1 MRRTRQGARPAGGTR
16 ETGFAT
22 LWGEGAITR
31 FDGRDGEL
39 TVDGE
44 VSSAMLGADRSHG
57 RGTAGVVIA
66 HSRGAGEYR
75 SPGGDVEVASTLTGL
90 YPYGRYEANERL
102 ALWGVAGYGEGELV
116 LTPEDAPALETDMD
130 LTMASAGLKGTLR
143 DGGGDGL
150 FLALEAD
157 GLAVRGT
164 SDGIPGLVAADS
176 QVTRL
181 RLGLEGSWQGLALAG
196 GALTPSAEIGV
207 RHDAGDAER
216 GFGVDIG
223 AGVAW
228 SDPDR
233 GIEAQLKGR
242 GLLTHEDDSFR
253 ERGFSGSLFWDP
265 RPGSNRGPSLTLS
278 QSVGGSAT
286 GGMGA
291 LFGRE
296 TMAGV
301 AANDNGGE
309 LSGRRFEATF
319 GYGIPVFG
327 DRLIGTPEIGLGL
340 SDSDRE
346 LRLGWRLGLAR
357 RQERVSLDLELEAT
371 RRQRVNDDREPE
383 HGIGLRLRARW

>member
-1 MRRTRQGARPAGGTR
+1 MRCAATDCGFGWRAVRRTRQGARPAGGTR

-196 GALTPSAEIGV
+196 GALTPSAEIGGAPRRRRRRARLRCRYRRRGRLV
-207 RHDAGDAER
+207 RPRPRHRGATQGARAAHPRGRQFPRARLFGLALLGPASGLESRTVIDAQPER
-216 GFGVDIG
+216 WRLG
-223 AGVAW
+223 
-228 SDPDR
+228 DR
-233 GIEAQLKGR
+233 GDGR
-242 GLLTHEDDSFR
+242 AVRSRDD
-253 ERGFSGSLFWDP
+253 GGGVPPTTMAGSSRDAVS
-265 RPGSNRGPSLTLS
+265 RRR
-278 QSVGGSAT
+278 SAT
-286 GGMGA
+286 GYRCSATGSSA
-291 LFGRE
+291 PRRSASDSP
-296 TMAGV
+296 TATASCASAGV
-301 AANDNGGE
+301 WASRGGRSGCRST
-309 LSGRRFEATF
+309 LSSRRRGA
-319 GYGIPVFG
+319 
-327 DRLIGTPEIGLGL
+327 
-340 SDSDRE
+340 S
-346 LRLGWRLGLAR
+346 A
-357 RQERVSLDLELEAT
+357 
-371 RRQRVNDDREPE
+371 
-383 HGIGLRLRARW
+383 